1 MRFRASG
8 DLGITIIQIEL
19 PDDTAKA
26 ARDAGLLTPQ
36 ALERLITEALRR
48 HADTEELRREIQK
61 GIDSGPGIPADEVF
75 DRLEAKYR
83 ALAQNRRA

>member
-1 MRFRASG
+1 MA
-8 DLGITIIQIEL
+8 TIQIEL
-19 PDDTAKA
+19 SETTAKA
-26 ARDAGLLTPQ
+26 ALDAGLLTPQ
-36 ALERLITEALRR
+36 ALERLLKEALKRQADTEALR
-48 HADTEELRREIQK
+48 LEIQK